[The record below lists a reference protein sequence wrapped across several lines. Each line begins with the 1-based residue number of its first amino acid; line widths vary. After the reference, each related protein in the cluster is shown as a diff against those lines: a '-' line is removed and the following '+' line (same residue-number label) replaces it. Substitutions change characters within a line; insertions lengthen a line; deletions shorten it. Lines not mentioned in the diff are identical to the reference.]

1 MRQPYDVKLAIIS
14 ELRQPITVDMLLQEI
29 NRYAGSEIRYSDKS
43 DETAIGNLVRDMRIR
58 SAAAIRH
65 EKESGGR

>member
-1 MRQPYDVKLAIIS
+1 MIS
-14 ELRQPITVDMLLQEI
+14 ELRQPITIDMLLQEI

-58 SAAAIRH
+58 SAAASRY